1 MVTFEDVKLRLSAA
15 LNMLNGIHI
24 SGYQNIRNMDGAM
37 TILYELSA
45 VQKLD
50 EHAGEAAER

>member
-15 LNMLNGIHI
+15 LNMLNGVHV
-24 SGYQNIRNMDGAM
+24 SGYQNVRNMDGAM

-45 VQKLD
+45 IQKLD
-50 EHAGEAAER
+50 EPTGEAAER